1 MKDLFDS
8 LVRTYVPWIVGVVLG
23 WLVSLGIPLDPEVEP
38 QLTVAIM
45 GIVTFIWY
53 ALVRVFE
60 VYVSPKFGWLLG
72 LGTAPEYTKKRGKHA
87 A

>member
-8 LVRTYVPWIVGVVLG
+8 LIRTYVPWLAGVLIG
-23 WLVSLGIPLDPEVEP
+23 WLVSLGVPLDPEVEV
-38 QLTVAIM
+38 QVTLALM
-45 GIVTFIWY
+45 GAASVLWY

-72 LGTAPEYTKKRGKHA
+72 LGKQPEYVKRGRYA
-87 A
+87 E